1 MLKSTLGKIRQSNL
15 LLAAR
20 YANFGV
26 KVPQSNNLT
35 GMIEWYQRNGHHFA
49 QTDPLQLQK

>member
-1 MLKSTLGKIRQSNL
+1 MLKSTLAKIRQSNL
-15 LLAAR
+15 LITAR
-20 YANFGV
+20 CASFGV